1 MATQGIDLNVL
12 HIGHGSHP
20 DRSNGLCV
28 MEVVAWYAGEAHSD
42 APACTS
48 PVLAAY
54 ARGLNDAMPDDATRD
69 KYLKPLIIPLV
80 GTTATRAVEV
90 KRAEHFARVAV
101 TRIAPL
107 ALRTAGLKKEAET
120 LEALAQDASLTS
132 LRDAA
137 WAAAGDASG
146 DAAWAAAGDAM
157 DAAGA
162 AWNAARAAGDAARA
176 AGDAARAAGDAARAA
191 GDAVRAAGNA
201 ARAAG
206 DAARAARAAAWA
218 ATWAAG
224 NAARA
229 ATGDEVWSVAAEVL
243 HEAIAITEPA
253 R

>member
-1 MATQGIDLNVL
+1 MATQEIDLNVL

-28 MEVVAWYAGEAHSD
+28 MEVVAWYVGEAHSD

-80 GTTATRAVEV
+80 GTTATRGVEV

-101 TRIAPL
+101 TRLAPL

-132 LRDAA
+132 LRAA
-137 WAAAGDASG
+137 AGAAAGDAAG
-146 DAAWAAAGDAM
+146 AAAG
-157 DAAGA
+157 AAARA
-162 AWNAARAAGDAARA
+162 AWNAARAAAGAAARA
-176 AGDAARAAGDAARAA
+176 AGEAAMDAAGDADGAAAWAARAAGAAAAR
-191 GDAVRAAGNA
+191 
-201 ARAAG
+201 
-206 DAARAARAAAWA
+206 
-218 ATWAAG
+218 
-224 NAARA
+224 AARA

-243 HEAIAITEPA
+243 HEAVAITEPS

>member
-28 MEVVAWYAGEAHSD
+28 MEVVAWYVGEAHSD

-69 KYLKPLIIPLV
+69 EYLKPLIIPLV

-90 KRAEHFARVAV
+90 KRVEHFARVAV
-101 TRIAPL
+101 TRLAPL
-107 ALRTAGLKKEAET
+107 ALRAAGLKKEAET

-137 WAAAGDASG
+137 G
-146 DAAWAAAGDAM
+146 AAAGDAM

-191 GDAVRAAGNA
+191 WNA
-201 ARAAG
+201 ARAAWN
-206 DAARAARAAAWA
+206 AARAAWAAAWA
-218 ATWAAG
+218 ATWVAG

-229 ATGDEVWSVAAEVL
+229 ATGDEV
-243 HEAIAITEPA
+243 
-253 R
+253 

>member
-1 MATQGIDLNVL
+1 
-12 HIGHGSHP
+12 
-20 DRSNGLCV
+20 

-69 KYLKPLIIPLV
+69 VYEYLKPLIIPLV
-80 GTTATRAVEV
+80 GTTATRGVEV

-137 WAAAGDASG
+137 GAAASA
-146 DAAWAAAGDAM
+146 
-157 DAAGA
+157 AAGA
-162 AWNAARAAGDAARA
+162 AWNAAW
-176 AGDAARAAGDAARAA
+176 
-191 GDAVRAAGNA
+191 AAGNA

-206 DAARAARAAAWA
+206 EAAMDAAGDADGAAAWAARAAGAAAARAARD
-218 ATWAAG
+218 
-224 NAARA
+224 

>member
-1 MATQGIDLNVL
+1 MATQEIDLNVL

-80 GTTATRAVEV
+80 ETTATRAVEV

-146 DAAWAAAGDAM
+146 DAAWAAA
-157 DAAGA
+157 
-162 AWNAARAAGDAARA
+162 
-176 AGDAARAAGDAARAA
+176 
-191 GDAVRAAGNA
+191 
-201 ARAAG
+201 
-206 DAARAARAAAWA
+206 
-218 ATWAAG
+218 WAAG
-224 NAARA
+224 NAAKGRRR
-229 ATGDEVWSVAAEVL
+229 GRHRGRSLE
-243 HEAIAITEPA
+243 
-253 R
+253 RGC

>member
-1 MATQGIDLNVL
+1 MATQEIDLNVL

-28 MEVVAWYAGEAHSD
+28 MEVVAWYVGEAHSD

-80 GTTATRAVEV
+80 GTTATRGVEV

-107 ALRTAGLKKEAET
+107 ALRAAGLKKEAET

-132 LRDAA
+132 LRNAA
-137 WAAAGDASG
+137 RAAARAAAGAAAGDA
-146 DAAWAAAGDAM
+146 AR
-157 DAAGA
+157 A
-162 AWNAARAAGDAARA
+162 AWNAARAAARAAAGAA
-176 AGDAARAAGDAARAA
+176 AGDAARAAW
-191 GDAVRAAGNA
+191 NA
-201 ARAAG
+201 ARAAAG
-206 DAARAARAAAWA
+206 AAMDATEDAA
-218 ATWAAG
+218 WAAG

-243 HEAIAITEPA
+243 HEAVAITEPS
-253 R
+253 REGGLPLRIRSGSEHG